1 LLHRSW
7 KSLGVLP
14 PLLGSAILVACA
26 IASLPPG
33 FDWLRR
39 PRTPYDRSQASM
51 VAPGYA
57 LLSAAARVIPAGA
70 SVVVKT
76 EPPDA
81 VQETWYHRIAVALL
95 PGRRPRPAAFYGQA
109 LSPDLWRDSEYLVL
123 VGARPAT
130 PPGEP
135 VLETADGTVWR
146 LRKR

>member
-1 LLHRSW
+1 LPRRS
-7 KSLGVLP
+7 STAALFLP
-14 PLLGSAILVACA
+14 PLFGSAVLVACA

-39 PRTPYDRSQASM
+39 PRTPYDRSQAST

-57 LLSAAARVIPAGA
+57 LLAAADRVIPAGA
-70 SVVVKT
+70 TVVVKT

-109 LSPDLWRDSEYLVL
+109 LSPDLWRDSEYLVV

-135 VLETADGTVWR
+135 VLETAEGTVWR
-146 LRKR
+146 LRRR